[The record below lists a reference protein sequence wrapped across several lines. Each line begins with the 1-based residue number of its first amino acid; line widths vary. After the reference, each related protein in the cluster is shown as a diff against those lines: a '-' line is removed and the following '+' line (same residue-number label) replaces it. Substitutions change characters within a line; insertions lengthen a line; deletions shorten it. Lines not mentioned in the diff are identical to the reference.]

1 MMHYMIHYM
10 IWEYTVCFR
19 GGQVPCHKKRTKV
32 PFAWYP
38 AVSHIKKNRSNTD
51 LLAEVLMNDHSIIFD
66 IIDFCIVFFGY
77 CIQESTI
84 CRWKAKE
91 KKMKEKEKEKATPVA
106 VESNKISAFI
116 FFPWKFHDNWILD
129 TQKMVAWNFGISEI
143 KKWWFWRYLHVFHF
157 RCVFLWSQRFF
168 HVFILGSMVSPTEL
182 DGFVEHAF

>member
-1 MMHYMIHYM
+1 
-10 IWEYTVCFR
+10 
-19 GGQVPCHKKRTKV
+19 
-32 PFAWYP
+32 
-38 AVSHIKKNRSNTD
+38 
-51 LLAEVLMNDHSIIFD
+51 MNDHSIIFD

-106 VESNKISAFI
+106 VESNTISAFI

-143 KKWWFWRYLHVFHF
+143 KNGDFGDISMFFISGVCFCGARDFSMYLFWGLWFHLRNWMVLLNMPFSRCHQPPWSAWNFSWRVAMEKIKLTMNGNHKS
-157 RCVFLWSQRFF
+157 LKMW
-168 HVFILGSMVSPTEL
+168 E
-182 DGFVEHAF
+182 